1 MELDDLDRR
10 LLALLT
16 EDASQTNVA
25 LARALG
31 VADNTVRNR
40 IQRLIDEK
48 VMQIVAIVDWWKVGH
63 RIQIISG
70 IETELGMSHDV
81 INQLALLPEVTY
93 ASYTTG
99 ENDIIMVAVLRN
111 QEELFTFLTERLP
124 AINGVKRVRTNQVLK
139 AVKQTFRY
147 DQLLRAQEEKEKE
160 IEGGGAQPMPS
171 NGESF

>member
-1 MELDDLDRR
+1 MELDALDRK

-70 IETELGMSHDV
+70 IEVDLGKSHEV
-81 INQLALLPEVTY
+81 IEQLALLPEVTY
-93 ASYTTG
+93 VSYTTG
-99 ENDIIMVAVLRN
+99 ENDIIMVAVLRD

-124 AINGVKRVRTNQVLK
+124 SIDGIQRIRTNQVLK

-147 DQLLRAQEEKEKE
+147 DQLLRAQEEKQKAGA
-160 IEGGGAQPMPS
+160 GGVEEPIAT
-171 NGESF
+171 NGENA

>member
-1 MELDDLDRR
+1 MELDNLDRK

-48 VMQIVAIVDWWKVGH
+48 VMQIVAIVDWWTVGH

-70 IETELGMSHDV
+70 IEVELGKIHDV
-81 INQLALLPEVTY
+81 IEQLALLPEVTY

-99 ENDIIMVAVLRN
+99 ENDIMMVAVLRD

-124 AINGVKRVRTNQVLK
+124 AIDGVQRLRTNQVLK

-147 DQLLRAQEEKEKE
+147 DQLLRAQEEKERAGE
-160 IEGGGAQPMPS
+160 DGAGELIRT
-171 NGESF
+171 NGEGL